1 MMGRKGS
8 RYDEQEP
15 LAEALF
21 SPIDDADSDGHEQI
35 TTLQWTKGEQQ
46 PPQCRDAW
54 AAILFYG
61 QLISIGVLAMV
72 WGVPAVEK
80 AIISSGSGSSENEA
94 DSSSDIDSM
103 GLLYGERMISSFCYA
118 IHPLTHTPLNY
129 FSKIQHA
136 VNAFHSFHDCRGRIF
151 HFLSNLTHN
160 HVGMSQ
166 SSHPN
171 LSSILPNLLP
181 LDCHQFV
188 YLR

>member
-1 MMGRKGS
+1 MGRKGS

-61 QLISIGVLAMV
+61 QLISIGVLAML
-72 WGVPAVEK
+72 WGVPAVQK
-80 AIISSGSGSSENEA
+80 AIITSGSGSSENEA
-94 DSSSDIDSM
+94 DSSSDYDNM

-118 IHPLTHTPLNY
+118 IH
-129 FSKIQHA
+129 
-136 VNAFHSFHDCRGRIF
+136 
-151 HFLSNLTHN
+151 
-160 HVGMSQ
+160 
-166 SSHPN
+166 
-171 LSSILPNLLP
+171 
-181 LDCHQFV
+181 
-188 YLR
+188 LRTLH